1 MKYLKTLL
9 VLFVISIVA
18 IVITGILLN
27 YLGIK
32 HGPLLI
38 KIGITFLTVN
48 IVLYLLILIAFVVRN
63 LISIYNE
70 KRQKVMV
77 SRFRRKLVAA
87 FVGLTLI
94 PSIFLFILSKQLIDN
109 TIDKWFS
116 IEIQSPINDSM
127 DIAKTFYLREARNI
141 QTYAD
146 LLASS
151 KNVKT
156 PMNGERRGVKAYLL
170 RHSDGSDLVS
180 AAFKGIPDTE
190 IITSDSGDIIRAAS
204 PVKEGNEVAGVVV
217 VETTISKDIVNKM
230 GSIKKSY
237 NEYHQIKTLQNP
249 IKFIYFLILAI
260 ATLLIVFLALWIA
273 LRIAKGITVPI
284 RLLAEATTHVA
295 DGNLD
300 TAIDLKRDDEIG
312 LLINSFNRMVR
323 ELKEGRI
330 SLQESYTE
338 SDRRRLSMEAILEN
352 INTGVIF
359 LEHSGRIITLNKAA
373 CTMLNLSRNNLI
385 GKRYKEL
392 LEKIKSEELNS
403 MINQI
408 GKKGFNAA
416 QKEIHAAI
424 DGNYVNLRVYIT
436 TLKDSADNFIGIL
449 VVFDDLTKI
458 IKAQR
463 VLAWEEVARRVAHE
477 IKNPLTPI
485 KLSAERVM
493 KKWQEKT
500 PDFETVLKGSITTI
514 VREVDSLKG
523 LVDEFTR
530 FGKMPKIKLAPNNLK
545 TIVEDVVNLYSDFK
559 QIKILTSFGDIPEIE
574 IDREQ
579 IKRVL
584 INLIDNS
591 IQAKTENIWL
601 NIFYD
606 PFLELVR
613 IEVIDDGLGIKEEDR
628 DKLFLPYFSTKKEGT
643 GLGMAIVNKIITD
656 HNGYISVR
664 GNEPKGTQFII
675 ELPASRK

>member
-9 VLFVISIVA
+9 VLSVISIVA

-38 KIGITFLTVN
+38 KIGITFLSVN

-94 PSIFLFILSKQLIDN
+94 PSVFLFILSKQLIDN

-127 DIAKTFYLREARNI
+127 DIAKTFYSREARKI

-151 KNVKT
+151 KNVKIS
-156 PMNGERRGVKAYLL
+156 MNGERRDVKAYLL

-180 AAFKGIPDTE
+180 SAFKGVSDTE
-190 IITSDSGDIIRAAS
+190 IIPSDMGDIIRAAS

-230 GSIKKSY
+230 ESIKKSY

-260 ATLLIVFLALWIA
+260 TTLLIVFLALWIA

-284 RLLAEATTHVA
+284 RLLAEATTHIA

-330 SLQESYTE
+330 SLQEAYTE

-352 INTGVIF
+352 INTGVVF

-385 GKRYKEL
+385 GKGYKEL

-436 TLKDSADNFIGIL
+436 TLKDSADSFIGIL

-485 KLSAERVM
+485 KLSAERVI

-500 PDFETVLKGSITTI
+500 PDFEDVLKGSITTI
-514 VREVDSLKG
+514 VREVGSLKG

-530 FGKMPKIKLAPNNLK
+530 FGKMPKINLAPNNLK
-545 TIVEDVVNLYSDFK
+545 TIVEDVVNLYSDLK

-628 DKLFLPYFSTKKEGT
+628 DKLFLPYFSTKREGT
-643 GLGMAIVNKIITD
+643 GLGLAIVNKIITD

-675 ELPASRK
+675 ELPVSRK